1 MPRRAAMVPNL
12 PHEAQGCGKTGGAPS
27 SSHTIPHTT
36 SEWSVG
42 LLHFD
47 RVRLG
52 YGSALGFGSEKV

>member
-1 MPRRAAMVPNL
+1 MDCIHCELTRARAKATAWAIL
-12 PHEAQGCGKTGGAPS
+12 RTGGAPS
-27 SSHTIPHTT
+27 SSHTIPRTT

-52 YGSALGFGSEKV
+52 